1 MQIAT
6 AAKDKRLMNQFRVEV
21 ERIDS
26 DAALRL
32 WQDADEASVF
42 THPAIVSAMCH
53 EVQWW
58 LAMESGKPACLW
70 PVCLDQNNQV
80 CRPDFAYY
88 LGPVQLGREDPSP
101 RRRLLQ
107 AVEVQHKLLDVLTDT
122 YCEVRWS
129 TLPGERDL
137 RPWLWFEKHG
147 RRPIAQ
153 PRHTAWIEDLS
164 RFKDKDGLAYFARKR
179 REEYRRALREGAL
192 LLPDITIDLMK
203 ELYHQTLAR
212 NNSSEKALRRLESI
226 ESLYE
231 LAQQG
236 HGFVLAC
243 GLDKDML
250 PRACGLVLIGTA
262 RANAVIAASDSLWR
276 SKNFTPFLQFH
287 MLMRANAENAALYDF
302 NGANSLFL
310 SSDKHSY
317 GAEVKMYFDLHW
329 R

>member
-1 MQIAT
+1 
-6 AAKDKRLMNQFRVEV
+6 MNQFNVNV
-21 ERIDS
+21 ERIDP
-26 DAALRL
+26 DTALRL

-42 THPAIVSAMCH
+42 THPIILSALCH
-53 EVQWW
+53 EVHWW
-58 LAMESGKPACLW
+58 LATEAGIPACIW
-70 PVCLDQNNQV
+70 PVCLDPNNQV

-88 LGPVQLGREDPSP
+88 LGPVQLGRQDPSP

-107 AVEVQHKLLDVLTDT
+107 AVEVQHKLLDILIDT
-122 YCEVRWS
+122 YGEVRWS

-147 RRPIAQ
+147 RHPIAQ

-164 RFKDKDGLAYFARKR
+164 RFKDKDGLVYFGRKR
-179 REEYRRALREGAL
+179 RQDYRTALEGGAV
-192 LLPDITIDLMK
+192 LLPEITIGRVK
-203 ELYHQTLAR
+203 ELYYETLEA
-212 NNSSEKALRRLESI
+212 NNAADTALRRMDSV

-231 LAQQG
+231 VAQEG
-236 HGFVLAC
+236 HGFVLAG
-243 GLDKDML
+243 GLAQDMV
-250 PRACGLVLIGTA
+250 PRAFCLVLIGKA

-276 SKNFTPFLQFH
+276 SKDFNPFLQFNL
-287 MLMRANAENAALYDF
+287 LMRANAENATLYDF
-302 NGANSLFL
+302 NGANSLLL

>member
-1 MQIAT
+1 
-6 AAKDKRLMNQFRVEV
+6 MNQSHVEV
-21 ERIDS
+21 ERIDPNT
-26 DAALRL
+26 ALSL

-42 THPAIVSAMCH
+42 THPTILSALCH
-53 EVQWW
+53 KVHWW
-58 LAMESGKPACLW
+58 LATEAGKPACLW

-80 CRPDFAYY
+80 CKPDFTYF
-88 LGPVQLGREDPSP
+88 LGPVQLGRQDPSP
-101 RRRLLQ
+101 RGRLLK
-107 AVEVQHKLLDVLTDT
+107 AVEVQHKLLDMLTDI
-122 YCEVRWS
+122 YEEVRWS

-147 RRPIAQ
+147 RHPIAQ
-153 PRHTAWIEDLS
+153 PRHTAWIEDLR

-179 REEYRRALREGAL
+179 REEYRRAFREGAL
-192 LLPDITIDLMK
+192 LLPEITIDRMK

-212 NNSSEKALRRLESI
+212 NNFSEKALRRFESI

-250 PRACGLVLIGTA
+250 PRAFGLVLIGKA

-276 SKNFTPFLQFH
+276 SKDFTPFLQFH